1 MTSCIDFSIITPS
14 LNMLTHLKKCSPSIQ
29 DQQNVRL
36 EHIVI
41 DGASTDG
48 TAEWLQEN
56 RHIESVSET
65 DGGMYD
71 AINKGFGMAGGEL
84 LAYLNCDEQYLP
96 GTLGWVKDYF
106 ESHSDVDMIFSNA
119 YLIRPDGSLV
129 AFRKSSK
136 PRWYFILASHLYVL
150 TCTMF
155 FRRRIIDDG
164 FLMDSEFKIWG
175 DVEFVVRLLRNG
187 YSVRHV
193 DRYLSV
199 YTMTGKNLSKDA
211 GAFLEKRRLMEQS
224 PHWIRKL
231 SWLLNA
237 ARLTEKFLS
246 GAYYQKKPFEY
257 SVYTDERERKYF
269 RVDNAS
275 FKWRYE

>member
-1 MTSCIDFSIITPS
+1 
-14 LNMLTHLKKCSPSIQ
+14 MLSHLKKCSLSVH
-29 DQQNVRL
+29 DQPNVRL

-48 TAEWLQEN
+48 TAEWLQGN
-56 RHIESVSET
+56 KRIIGVSEA
-65 DGGMYD
+65 DRGMYD

-119 YLIRPDGSLV
+119 YLIRPDGSLI
-129 AFRKSSK
+129 AYRKSSR

-164 FLMDSEFKIWG
+164 FFMDSQFKIWG

-187 YSVRHV
+187 YNVRHV
-193 DRYLSV
+193 DRYLAV

-211 GAFLEKRRLMEQS
+211 RAVVERRKLLEQS
-224 PHWIRKL
+224 PRLIRRL
-231 SWLLNA
+231 SWLLNT
-237 ARLTEKFLS
+237 ARLVEKLLS
-246 GAYYQKKPFEY
+246 GAYYQKTPFEY
-257 SVYTDERERKYF
+257 SVYTDGNRRKNF
-269 RVDNAS
+269 RVDDAS
-275 FKWRYE
+275 FKWSYE